1 MEIKNGNKKN
11 IFAGAFQVQWMS
23 ILLGVVL
30 LTVMLSIL
38 QPSFSSYMNLRNVLV
53 QASAVGIMAVGM
65 TFVIMTG
72 GIDISIGMNLFLMM
86 TIMSEFQKF
95 MSPPFVLLSAII
107 GSVLV
112 GIFNG
117 FLICNLKITPFIAT
131 FATLSICRGLG
142 YWIIKSQ
149 MRSIV
154 EGVRVI
160 GTTKVLNIIPLPL
173 IIWILLIIVGFF
185 ILNNTRFGR
194 YVLAVGNSVNSAQ
207 ASGIP
212 INWVKFG
219 AYVFC
224 ALCAGIASLVYVGR
238 LGTVQADLGYGLE
251 FKVIT
256 AVVLG
261 GTKLIGGRGTIIGG
275 FIGAIFLTLIE
286 NGISLMELNIFYY
299 DIARG
304 LLLFI
309 AVVLDIV
316 SYTRQQKT
324 LIRERFKRLRLS
336 F

>member
-1 MEIKNGNKKN
+1 MEIESGNKKN
-11 IFAGAFQVQWMS
+11 ILTRVFQVQWTS
-23 ILLGVVL
+23 ILLGVL
-30 LTVMLSIL
+30 FLTVVLSIL
-38 QPSFSSYMNLRNVLV
+38 QPSFSSFVNLRNVLV

-72 GIDISIGMNLFLMM
+72 GIDISVGMNLFLMM
-86 TIMSEFQKF
+86 TIMSELQKI
-95 MSPPFVLLSAII
+95 MPPAFVLLFAII

-117 FLICNLKITPFIAT
+117 FLVVKLRITPLIAT
-131 FATLSICRGLG
+131 FATLSICRGIG
-142 YWIIKSQ
+142 YWIIRSQ
-149 MRSIV
+149 MRSVV

-160 GTTKVLNIIPLPL
+160 GTTKLFNVIPLPV
-173 IIWILLIIVGFF
+173 IIWILLCIAGYFV
-185 ILNNTRFGR
+185 LKNTRFGR

-212 INWVKFG
+212 VNWVKFG
-219 AYVFC
+219 AYIC
-224 ALCAGIASLVYVGR
+224 SGLCAGLASLVYIGR

-251 FKVIT
+251 FQVIT

-261 GTKLIGGRGTIIGG
+261 GTKLIGGKGTIIGG
-275 FIGAIFLTLIE
+275 FIGAVFLTLIE
-286 NGISLMELNIFYY
+286 NGISLMELNIFTY

-324 LIRERFKRLRLS
+324 LIKQRLMRLRLS
-336 F
+336 L

>member
-1 MEIKNGNKKN
+1 MDIAKGNKNN
-11 IFAGAFQVQWMS
+11 IFARIFQVQWMS

-30 LTVMLSIL
+30 LTVVLSIL
-38 QPSFSSYMNLRNVLV
+38 QPSFSSFINLRNILV

-72 GIDISIGMNLFLMM
+72 GIDISVGMNLFLMM
-86 TIMSEFQKF
+86 TIMSELQKF
-95 MSPPFVLLSAII
+95 LPPIFVLLSAII

-112 GIFNG
+112 GAFNG
-117 FLICNLKITPFIAT
+117 FLVCNLKITPFIAT

-149 MRSIV
+149 MRSVV

-160 GTTKVLNIIPLPL
+160 GSTRLFDIIPVPV
-173 IIWILLIIVGFF
+173 IIWILLCIVGFF
-185 ILNNTRFGR
+185 ILSTTRFGR

-212 INWVKFG
+212 VNKVKFG
-219 AYVFC
+219 AYIC
-224 ALCAGIASLVYVGR
+224 SALCAGLASLVYIGR

-251 FKVIT
+251 FQVIT

-261 GTKLIGGRGTIIGG
+261 GTKLIGGKGTIIGG
-275 FIGAIFLTLIE
+275 FIGAIFLILTE
-286 NGISLMELNIFYY
+286 NGISLMELNIFTY

-324 LIRERFKRLRLS
+324 LIRERAMRLRLS
-336 F
+336 L